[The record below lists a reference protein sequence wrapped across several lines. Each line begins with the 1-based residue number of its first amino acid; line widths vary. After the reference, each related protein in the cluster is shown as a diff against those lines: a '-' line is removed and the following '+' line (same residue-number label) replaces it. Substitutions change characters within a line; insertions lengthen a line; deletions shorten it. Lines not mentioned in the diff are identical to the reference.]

1 MIAYFSRNIAIV
13 PLNFCFSNA
22 YTPSVADE
30 FNKYHAYTPIV
41 THGFGK
47 FNAYTPYV
55 INGVNKNDA
64 YIPILPGY
72 EGCLVLVVLKNI
84 KNIVILLISLIF
96 YSRRYWHCFLFAL
109 TCLL

>member
-30 FNKYHAYTPIV
+30 FNKNNAYTPIV

-64 YIPILPGY
+64 YIPILPDYGGY
-72 EGCLVLVVLKNI
+72 LVLIKLINI
-84 KNIVILLISLIF
+84 KNIAMLLISLIF
-96 YSRRYWHCFLFAL
+96 YSHRY
-109 TCLL
+109 